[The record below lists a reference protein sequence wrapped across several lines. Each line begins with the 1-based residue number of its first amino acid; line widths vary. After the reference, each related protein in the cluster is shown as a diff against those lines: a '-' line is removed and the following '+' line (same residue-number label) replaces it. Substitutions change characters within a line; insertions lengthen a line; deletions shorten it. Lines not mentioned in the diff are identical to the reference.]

1 MPYAPLDMAGNVSE
15 WTIDDTGRPVVR
27 GGNFR
32 NEDPELTRRVLD
44 VPILT
49 VDERIGFRTVREIK
63 GE

>member
-1 MPYAPLDMAGNVSE
+1 MAGNVSE
-15 WTIDDTGRPVVR
+15 WTVGDAGRPVVR

-44 VPILT
+44 IPILT
-49 VDERIGFRTVREIK
+49 VDERIGFRTVRDIK